1 VDRGEAVSAADDW
14 HAVYDVLV
22 RYAHA
27 IDRRDFEA
35 AGECFAEDARATY
48 AGRQLPPFRSAIVR
62 FLRESV
68 TSEASTHM
76 VGGVRISVAGD
87 AAHSEQTA
95 LAVHL
100 EGDRVRLR
108 GLRYLDRLER
118 RDGAWRI
125 VDRVHEPVWTAEATV
140 LG

>member
-1 VDRGEAVSAADDW
+1 MDDW

-48 AGRQLPPFRSAIVR
+48 GGRELPASRSAIVR

-68 TSEASTHM
+68 TSDASTHM
-76 VGGVRISVAGD
+76 IGGIRISVDGD
-87 AAHSEQTA
+87 RAQSEQTA
-95 LAVHL
+95 LAAHL
-100 EGDRVRLR
+100 EQGRVRLR
-108 GLRYLDRLER
+108 GLRYLDSLER
-118 RDGAWRI
+118 RDGAWQI
-125 VDRVHEPVWTAEATV
+125 VVRVHEPVWTAEAPAFA
-140 LG
+140 

>member
-68 TSEASTHM
+68 TSEASTH
-76 VGGVRISVAGD
+76 
-87 AAHSEQTA
+87 SEQTA

-140 LG
+140 PA